1 MRGRV
6 EPVPAIS
13 LLGGACMSYTFS
25 LSRRS
30 LPVRCL
36 CLLLIVLVLWCFF
49 MVPRAGAVAL
59 EATTIAYGG
68 LLVGTI
74 LVGAGVVFSSR
85 GDMAKVGAAMYKTM
99 SDGSS
104 AIASKIA
111 AISSWAVEHG
121 KSIGSAALRIGKDL
135 YQEIIDT
142 FNASYSDGAFS
153 YGSYSVALNNDFF
166 SNYDSKEF
174 WSRKFTSAKFRVG
187 SDVISIVSSL
197 NGLDFKTMYFPADG
211 DMQVSEY
218 KISPNAD
225 SIYSPRWPA
234 VWVERDY
241 YGSISVNSSIVYVY
255 SDGVDTG
262 LVKSHTFPLGRSYD
276 NISATFGYSVAI
288 PAPDLA
294 YPSDD
299 YLVKMPDIP
308 SVDSATGD
316 ITYPDSIAYTKDA
329 VAVPYPVDSE
339 GVKVPDIP
347 FDKVVDKSTGKA
359 LDDTGTD
366 TDTPS
371 KPGEGTETGSDTSL
385 LQKILDLLKNFFDSP
400 SDFRLNM
407 DGFRN
412 LAIKDKFPFCIPF
425 DMVDSVKQFAAD
437 AADYQF
443 RVKLDTQYF
452 KVDHVVDLTPLAV
465 PLAFFRYLVVAW
477 FAWVLMSRT
486 HDLMKW

>member
-1 MRGRV
+1 
-6 EPVPAIS
+6 
-13 LLGGACMSYTFS
+13 MSYTFS

-49 MVPRAGAVAL
+49 MVPRASAVAL
-59 EATTIAYGG
+59 EATSVAYAG
-68 LLVGTI
+68 LLVGTL
-74 LVGAGVVFSSR
+74 LVGAGVAFSNP
-85 GDMAKVGAAMYKTM
+85 GDMAKAGNAMYRTLQK
-99 SDGSS
+99 GNE

-111 AISSWAVEHG
+111 AISAWAVEHG
-121 KSIGSAALRIGKDL
+121 KAIGSAALRIGKDM
-135 YQEIIDT
+135 YQAIVDT
-142 FNASYSDGAFS
+142 YNSLFTSVSYDVTRDNYSKFMTAFNAANVQSVTISCRVSGEDVSYTLSYVEGSDSFGAYIMLLVDGAENRKVVYDRYAVWKNYKFDYMTVSGNSRDS
-153 YGSYSVALNNDFF
+153 YMKFGTHYR
-166 SNYDSKEF
+166 YGDSLDNMFGAE
-174 WSRKFTSAKFRVG
+174 SSSEGRE
-187 SDVISIVSSL
+187 IVS
-197 NGLDFKTMYFPADG
+197 FPFS
-211 DMQVSEY
+211 VSC
-218 KISPNAD
+218 K
-225 SIYSPRWPA
+225 
-234 VWVERDY
+234 
-241 YGSISVNSSIVYVY
+241 
-255 SDGVDTG
+255 
-262 LVKSHTFPLGRSYD
+262 
-276 NISATFGYSVAI
+276 VA
-288 PAPDLA
+288 APDVV

-299 YLVKMPDIP
+299 YLVRMPDIP

-316 ITYPDSIAYTKDA
+316 VTYPDSIAYTKDA
-329 VAVPYPVDSE
+329 VAAPYPIGDD

-347 FDKVVDKSTGKA
+347 FDIPVDQTSGKPM
-359 LDDTGTD
+359 DDTGTD

-371 KPGEGTETGSDTSL
+371 KPGEGTDTGSNTGL

>member
-1 MRGRV
+1 
-6 EPVPAIS
+6 
-13 LLGGACMSYTFS
+13 MSYTFS

-74 LVGAGVVFSSR
+74 LVGAGVVFSSH
-85 GDMAKVGAAMYKTM
+85 GDMVKVGNAMYKTLVN
-99 SDGSS
+99 GSS
-104 AIASKIA
+104 AIGKT
-111 AISSWAVEHG
+111 ISSISAWAVEHG
-121 KSIGSAALRIGKDL
+121 TSLAKGALRVGKDM
-135 YQEIIDT
+135 YQSIVDA
-142 FNASYSDGAFS
+142 FNASYSDGRFS
-153 YGSYSVALNNDFF
+153 ISSPSVSDVYASYPLNSAMEANISSFFAAKPSEFYWSWQSNKSSSRHWKVVKSGDYAYWYSGAPGGDFKVFQRFPLSSSYQWQAIYFALERFGSSVLIVQLLGDYYDTQGNLCTYTFD
-166 SNYDSKEF
+166 SNYGLNYPGFLSTSGFYFKSDS
-174 WSRKFTSAKFRVG
+174 A
-187 SDVISIVSSL
+187 I
-197 NGLDFKTMYFPADG
+197 
-211 DMQVSEY
+211 
-218 KISPNAD
+218 
-225 SIYSPRWPA
+225 
-234 VWVERDY
+234 
-241 YGSISVNSSIVYVY
+241 
-255 SDGVDTG
+255 
-262 LVKSHTFPLGRSYD
+262 
-276 NISATFGYSVAI
+276 AI
-288 PAPDLA
+288 PPPDLV
-294 YPSDD
+294 YPSDN

-308 SVDSATGD
+308 SVDTATGEV
-316 ITYPDSIAYTKDA
+316 TYPDNIAYTKDA
-329 VAVPYPVDSE
+329 VAAPYPIGDD

-347 FDKVVDKSTGKA
+347 FDIPVDQTSGKPM
-359 LDDTGTD
+359 DDTGTD

-371 KPGEGTETGSDTSL
+371 KPGEGTGTGSNTSL

>member
-1 MRGRV
+1 M
-6 EPVPAIS
+6 E
-13 LLGGACMSYTFS
+13 YTFS

-74 LVGAGVVFSSR
+74 LVGAGVVFSSH
-85 GDMAKVGAAMYKTM
+85 GDMVKVGNAMYKTLVN
-99 SDGSS
+99 GSS
-104 AIASKIA
+104 AIGKT
-111 AISSWAVEHG
+111 ISSISAWAVEHG
-121 KSIGSAALRIGKDL
+121 TSLAKGALRVGKDM
-135 YQEIIDT
+135 YQAIVDA
-142 FNASYSDGAFS
+142 FNASYSSGKFS
-153 YGSYSVALNNDFF
+153 YPVDV
-166 SNYDSKEF
+166 
-174 WSRKFTSAKFRVG
+174 TSINR
-187 SDVISIVSSL
+187 S
-197 NGLDFKTMYFPADG
+197 
-211 DMQVSEY
+211 
-218 KISPNAD
+218 NAD
-225 SIYSPRWPA
+225 AFCDSFNALHLKNASFT
-234 VWVERDY
+234 D
-241 YGSISVNSSIVYVY
+241 
-255 SDGVDTG
+255 SDGVKHTLICSKESDGYYVKHYVDGAIRNSTG
-262 LVKSHTFPLGRSYD
+262 GLSGIADYAIYLHYFNSSHDVEMRLAYSDSGAWSNYGYWTDVFDVPASGSVSSGAAVSVNKDLVVGGS
-276 NISATFGYSVAI
+276 
-288 PAPDLA
+288 DLS

-308 SVDSATGD
+308 SVDTATGD
-316 ITYPDSIAYTKDA
+316 VTYPNDTAYTKDA
-329 VAVPYPVDSE
+329 VAVPYPVDTE

-347 FDKVVDKSTGKA
+347 YDKVVDQSTGKT
-359 LDDTGTD
+359 LDDTDTGTD
-366 TDTPS
+366 NPS
-371 KPGEGTETGSDTSL
+371 KPGEGTDTGTNTSL

-425 DMVDSVKQFAAD
+425 DMVDSVKQFAAE

>member
-1 MRGRV
+1 MQ
-6 EPVPAIS
+6 
-13 LLGGACMSYTFS
+13 MSIGLDRLKRF
-25 LSRRS
+25 
-30 LPVRCL
+30 V
-36 CLLLIVLVLWCFF
+36 CLLLIFVLLFCFF
-49 MVPRAGAVAL
+49 MCPRASAVAL
-59 EATTIAYGG
+59 EATSVAYAG
-68 LLVGTI
+68 LLVGTL
-74 LVGAGVVFSSR
+74 LVGAGVAFSNP

-104 AIASKIA
+104 AIVSKIA

-135 YQEIIDT
+135 YREIIDT

-153 YGSYSVALNNDFF
+153 YGSYSVALNNEFF

-225 SIYSPRWPA
+225 SIFSPRWPA
-234 VWVERDY
+234 VWVERAY
-241 YGSISVNSSIVYVY
+241 NGSISVNSSIVYVY

-262 LVKSHTFPLGRSYD
+262 LVKSDTFPLGRSND
-276 NISATFGYSVAI
+276 NISATFGYSLAI

-308 SVDSATGD
+308 SVDSATGEV
-316 ITYPDSIAYTKDA
+316 TYPDSIPYTKDA
-329 VAVPYPVDSE
+329 VAAPYPIGDD

-347 FDKVVDKSTGKA
+347 FDIPVDQTSGKPM
-359 LDDTGTD
+359 DDTGTD

-371 KPGEGTETGSDTSL
+371 KPGEGTDTD
-385 LQKILDLLKNFFDSP
+385 KP
-400 SDFRLNM
+400 SDSVNWPSAGDISLPK
-407 DGFRN
+407 
-412 LAIKDKFPFCIPF
+412 LIISKFPFCIPF
-425 DMVDSVKQFAAD
+425 DVARLIGLLEAD
-437 AADYQF
+437 P
-443 RVKLDTQYF
+443 K
-452 KVDHVVDLTPLAV
+452 TPIFHV
-465 PLAFFRYLVVAW
+465 PLKVGTILNEEIVLDLSQWDNAVRIIRWGELIVFVAGLVLVT
-477 FAWVLMSRT
+477 RNYI
-486 HDLMKW
+486 KW

>member
-1 MRGRV
+1 M
-6 EPVPAIS
+6 E
-13 LLGGACMSYTFS
+13 YTFS

-74 LVGAGVVFSSR
+74 LVGAGVVFSSH
-85 GDMAKVGAAMYKTM
+85 GDMVKVGNAMYKTLVN
-99 SDGSS
+99 GSS
-104 AIASKIA
+104 AIGKT
-111 AISSWAVEHG
+111 ISSISAWAVEHG
-121 KSIGSAALRIGKDL
+121 KKIGSAALRIGKDL
-135 YQEIIDT
+135 YQGIVDA
-142 FNASYSDGAFS
+142 FNASYSNGSFS
-153 YGSYSVALNNDFF
+153 ISSPSASDVYASYPLNATMEANISSFF
-166 SNYDSKEF
+166 AAKPSEFYWSWQDSKSSSRHWKAVIAGDYAYWYSGAPDGEF
-174 WSRKFTSAKFRVG
+174 KVFQRFSL
-187 SDVISIVSSL
+187 SSSYRWL
-197 NGLDFKTMYFPADG
+197 NIYFSLDRLNFQDG
-211 DMQVSEY
+211 DFTV
-218 KISPNAD
+218 
-225 SIYSPRWPA
+225 RLLG
-234 VWVERDY
+234 DY
-241 YGSISVNSSIVYVY
+241 Y
-255 SDGVDTG
+255 DTQG
-262 LVKSHTFPLGRSYD
+262 NLCTHTFDSDYGINYPVYLSTSGFYFKSD
-276 NISATFGYSVAI
+276 SAIAI
-288 PAPDLA
+288 PPSELV
-294 YPSDD
+294 YPSDN
-299 YLVKMPDIP
+299 YLVRMPDIP
-308 SVDSATGD
+308 SVDTATGD
-316 ITYPDSIAYTKDA
+316 VTYPNDTAYTKDA
-329 VAVPYPVDSE
+329 VSVPYPVDTE

-347 FDKVVDKSTGKA
+347 FDKVVDQSTGKA

-366 TDTPS
+366 TDNPS
-371 KPGEGTETGSDTSL
+371 KPGEGTDTGSNTGL

>member
-1 MRGRV
+1 MQ
-6 EPVPAIS
+6 
-13 LLGGACMSYTFS
+13 MSIGLDRLKRF
-25 LSRRS
+25 
-30 LPVRCL
+30 V
-36 CLLLIVLVLWCFF
+36 CLLLIFVLLFCFF
-49 MVPRAGAVAL
+49 MCPRASAVAL

-74 LVGAGVVFSSR
+74 LVGAGVVFSSH
-85 GDMAKVGAAMYKTM
+85 GDMVKVGNAMYKTLVN
-99 SDGSS
+99 GSS
-104 AIASKIA
+104 AIGKT
-111 AISSWAVEHG
+111 ISSISAWAVEHG
-121 KSIGSAALRIGKDL
+121 TSLAKGALRVGKDL
-135 YQEIIDT
+135 YQAVVDA
-142 FNASYSDGAFS
+142 FNASYSNGFFSDGAHVSFS
-153 YGSYSVALNNDFF
+153 VDASDDDCKSFASVLVGWVKEGRSFTVYTTGPYSDAIIRQDFIPSFDADGTFQLEVDTDGEPRYYGGFVPARWSYDGVYASSYEYMQASFSVYNSGGGGQSFAFNRQAVASLGNLV
-166 SNYDSKEF
+166 
-174 WSRKFTSAKFRVG
+174 SA
-187 SDVISIVSSL
+187 
-197 NGLDFKTMYFPADG
+197 PAD
-211 DMQVSEY
+211 
-218 KISPNAD
+218 
-225 SIYSPRWPA
+225 
-234 VWVERDY
+234 
-241 YGSISVNSSIVYVY
+241 
-255 SDGVDTG
+255 
-262 LVKSHTFPLGRSYD
+262 
-276 NISATFGYSVAI
+276 
-288 PAPDLA
+288 DLA

-308 SVDSATGD
+308 SVDTATGEV
-316 ITYPDSIAYTKDA
+316 TYPDSIAYTKDD
-329 VAVPYPVDSE
+329 VAAPYPIGDD

-347 FDKVVDKSTGKA
+347 FDIPVDQTSGKPME
-359 LDDTGTD
+359 DTGTD

-371 KPGEGTETGSDTSL
+371 KPGEGTETGSNTSL

>member
-1 MRGRV
+1 M
-6 EPVPAIS
+6 
-13 LLGGACMSYTFS
+13 C
-25 LSRRS
+25 
-30 LPVRCL
+30 
-36 CLLLIVLVLWCFF
+36 
-49 MVPRAGAVAL
+49 PRASAVAL
-59 EATTIAYGG
+59 EATSVAYAG
-68 LLVGTI
+68 LLVGTL
-74 LVGAGVVFSSR
+74 LVGAGVAFSNP

-135 YQEIIDT
+135 YREIIDT

-153 YGSYSVALNNDFF
+153 YGSYSVALNNEFF

-225 SIYSPRWPA
+225 SIFSPRWPA
-234 VWVERDY
+234 VWVERAY
-241 YGSISVNSSIVYVY
+241 NGSISVNSSIVYVY

-262 LVKSHTFPLGRSYD
+262 LVKSDTFPLGRSND
-276 NISATFGYSVAI
+276 NISATFGYSLAI

-308 SVDSATGD
+308 SVDSATGEV
-316 ITYPDSIAYTKDA
+316 TYPDSIPYTKDA
-329 VAVPYPVDSE
+329 VAAPYPIGDD

-347 FDKVVDKSTGKA
+347 FDIPVDQTSGKPM
-359 LDDTGTD
+359 DDTGTD

-371 KPGEGTETGSDTSL
+371 KPGEGTDTD
-385 LQKILDLLKNFFDSP
+385 KP
-400 SDFRLNM
+400 SDSVNWPSAGDISLPK
-407 DGFRN
+407 
-412 LAIKDKFPFCIPF
+412 LIISKFPFCIPF
-425 DMVDSVKQFAAD
+425 DVARLIGLLEAD
-437 AADYQF
+437 P
-443 RVKLDTQYF
+443 K
-452 KVDHVVDLTPLAV
+452 TPIFHV
-465 PLAFFRYLVVAW
+465 PLKVGTILNEEIVLDLSQWDNAVRIIRWGELIVFVAGLVLVT
-477 FAWVLMSRT
+477 RNYI
-486 HDLMKW
+486 KW